1 MTYLLRG
8 FAAMGYKPRLM
19 GKRDRRNSNKM
30 KQRKGQTKKKAR
42 LKRQAEARGAARKGT
57 KKKK

>member
-1 MTYLLRG
+1 
-8 FAAMGYKPRLM
+8 M

-42 LKRQAEARGAARKGT
+42 LKRQAETRGKARTGVT

>member
-1 MTYLLRG
+1 
-8 FAAMGYKPRLM
+8 M

-42 LKRQAEARGAARKGT
+42 LKRQAEVRGKARTGTT
-57 KKKK
+57 KKSKK